1 MLEARWRPQGAPAIY
16 KMMERLDRGPDEVRF
31 ILTSRKAGP
40 EDASG
45 WKERLDREVGVEG
58 LRTSVWILA
67 GESYFPKWTGRFRGY
82 LCELRQLI
90 RIVRERIRFRPDL
103 AYFDR
108 ANVIIAGVMARF
120 LRVPVV
126 LRIMG
131 VTPNMHEFIAGRRP
145 FEWLVRWA
153 YRSPFALVVCTL
165 DGSGGEEWMKKILLP
180 SVPRLQLFNGVEIS
194 GRPSQMDPR
203 LDSLPRDK
211 SIVLF
216 LGRLEPIKDCDIFI
230 DAALRLWDTHRD
242 RLHVLVVGYGSREK
256 ELLEKIESTG
266 AGEMFTF
273 IDRLPHSQVAGA
285 FTRADIYVSLNRM
298 GNLSNANLEAMA
310 YGCCI
315 VVPESRT
322 GPEIDIDTDRLIP
335 ADAALR
341 VSHENPAE
349 SIAGALADLCDH
361 PDKRDSYARNALRI
375 SKNLLAGWPER
386 IDREIELLS
395 LIARREAPLLP
406 DGQGEHR

>member
-16 KMMERLDRGPDEVRF
+16 KMMETLDRGPSEVRF
-31 ILTSRKAGP
+31 ILTSRRAGS
-40 EDASG
+40 EDTSE
-45 WKERLDREVGVEG
+45 WKERVDKEVGVEG
-58 LRTSVWILA
+58 LRNPVCILA

-90 RIVRERIRFRPDL
+90 RVARERTRFKPDV

-108 ANVIIAGVMARF
+108 ANVIIAGVMARLF
-120 LRVPVV
+120 RVPVV

-131 VTPNMHEFIAGRRP
+131 VTPNMHGFIAGRRP
-145 FEWLVRWA
+145 FERLVRWA

-165 DGSGGEEWMKKILLP
+165 DGSGGEAWMKKILHP
-180 SVPRLQLFNGVEIS
+180 SVPRLQIFNGVEIS
-194 GRPSQMDPR
+194 GRPSHMDSR
-203 LDSLPRDK
+203 LESLPRDK
-211 SIVLF
+211 AIVLF

-230 DAALRLWDTHRD
+230 DAALRLWATHRD

-256 ELLEKIESTG
+256 ELLEKIES
-266 AGEMFTF
+266 AGSGEIFTF
-273 IDRLPHSQVAGA
+273 IDRLPHSQIAGV

-315 VVPESRT
+315 VIPESRPDS
-322 GPEIDIDTDRLIP
+322 GIDVDTDRLIP

-341 VSHENPAE
+341 VSHGNPAE
-349 SIAGALADLCDH
+349 SLAGTLADLCDR
-361 PDKRDSYARNALRI
+361 PDRRDSYARNAVRL
-375 SKNLLAGWPER
+375 SKNILTGWPER
-386 IDREIELLS
+386 IGRELELIS
-395 LIARREAPLLP
+395 RISRGEAPLLP
-406 DGQGEHR
+406 DGQGEIR